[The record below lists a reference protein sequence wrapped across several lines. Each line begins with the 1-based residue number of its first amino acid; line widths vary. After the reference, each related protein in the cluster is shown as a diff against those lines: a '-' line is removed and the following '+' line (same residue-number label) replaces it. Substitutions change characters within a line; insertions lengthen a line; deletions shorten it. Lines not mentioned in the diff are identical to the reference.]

1 MLTVKVSQEKE
12 RTLTR
17 KDFQLI
23 ADVVKTIDNKDT
35 RDAVAVTF
43 AQKLNTLNPRFNMT
57 RFCLACKPTED

>member
-1 MLTVKVSQEKE
+1 M
-12 RTLTR
+12 TR

-23 ADVVKTIDNKDT
+23 ANVVKTIDDKKT

-57 RFCLACKPTED
+57 RFCLACQPSEA

>member
-1 MLTVKVSQEKE
+1 M
-12 RTLTR
+12 TR

-23 ADVVKTIDNKDT
+23 ADVVKTIDDKQT

-57 RFCLACKPTED
+57 RFCLACKPTEA

>member
-1 MLTVKVSQEKE
+1 M
-12 RTLTR
+12 TR

-23 ADVVKTIDNKDT
+23 ANVVMTIDDEKT

-43 AQKLNTLNPRFNMT
+43 AQKLHTLNPRFNMM